1 MSGWSKSAHSIDF
14 IVIYLFCLIYVLV
27 AEIVF
32 FVCGI
37 SVIVIGLI
45 FTLIFFSKNSH
56 NRAEIREQAFKI
68 EKKKLEMQ
76 FLEAQIFTLEEERQR
91 MANSLHDDV
100 NPLLAALKN
109 QIKLSIIDFVNGE
122 FKQDKFLQFN
132 QLIDKIIEHQNSS
145 IKNLAPKINDLQ
157 DLDRAL
163 LGYFSIVGDFKIEY
177 TCDLDEIVPVDKFIL
192 KNTYSIIL
200 ELVHNIAKHE
210 KIEFLNVHLDVITNG
225 LNIIL
230 KHNGIGLTNQEFDR
244 SIQRKEG
251 RGLSSID
258 SRVKYMNAKLDLMKM
273 DDGALIL
280 LSIPLNNGEG
290 N

>member
-1 MSGWSKSAHSIDF
+1 MSGWIKSAHSIDF

-244 SIQRKEG
+244 SIQRKKG